1 MTRQTMI
8 QFKNLQKAINGNLI
22 IDIPDLKVEALEI
35 AAIIGPSGSG
45 KRVLFDLF
53 CGKTRP
59 TAGSLRLA
67 GIDPYNDKDQLSQA
81 AGILFTE
88 DAVYNHL
95 TPLANL
101 EFLTRLY
108 GLPKSRAEEV
118 LSQVGLRDQANAKI
132 NKLSTSLLRRL
143 AFGRAILHAPQV
155 LLLFEPFAR
164 CDQTTV
170 ELLSSLMRS
179 IAEDDHAILILAD
192 DQTNLENLCDT
203 IHVLNQGR
211 IIETHHPQEEQTA
224 SFPFKIPAKMED
236 KKIILLNPAE
246 ILYAYAEKG
255 RSFLMTPDGKLPT
268 QFTLSELE
276 ERLRLSG
283 FFRAHRGFLV
293 NLQHVKEVI
302 PFTRNSFSLRLNDSV
317 STEIPLSKSAAR
329 ELSDLLGY

>member
-1 MTRQTMI
+1 MTRQSMI
-8 QFKNLQKAINGNLI
+8 QLKNLQKAINGSLI
-22 IDIPDLKVEALEI
+22 IEIPDLKVDALEI
-35 AAIIGPSGSG
+35 AAIVGPSGSG
-45 KRVLFDLF
+45 KRALFDLF

-59 TAGSLRLA
+59 TAGSLRLE
-67 GIDPYNDKDQLSQA
+67 GIDPFLDKDQLSRV
-81 AGILFTE
+81 AGILFAE
-88 DAVYNHL
+88 DAIYKHF

-101 EFLTRLY
+101 EFQARLY
-108 GLPKSRAEEV
+108 GLPRSRAGEV
-118 LSQVGLRDQANAKI
+118 LSQVGLGDQANTKI

-155 LLLFEPFAR
+155 LLLFEPFTR
-164 CDQTTV
+164 CDQTTIG
-170 ELLSSLMRS
+170 LLSSLIRL
-179 IAEDDHAILILAD
+179 IAEEDHAVLILAD
-192 DQTNLENLCDT
+192 DQTNLETLCDT
-203 IHVLNQGR
+203 IHVLDQGR
-211 IIETHHPQEEQTA
+211 IIETHHPQEEHTA

-236 KKIILLNPAE
+236 KKIILLNPAD

-255 RSFLMTPDGKLPT
+255 RACLITPDGELPT

-276 ERLRLSG
+276 ERLGRSG

-302 PFTRNSFSLRLNDSV
+302 PFTRNSFSLRLNDAA